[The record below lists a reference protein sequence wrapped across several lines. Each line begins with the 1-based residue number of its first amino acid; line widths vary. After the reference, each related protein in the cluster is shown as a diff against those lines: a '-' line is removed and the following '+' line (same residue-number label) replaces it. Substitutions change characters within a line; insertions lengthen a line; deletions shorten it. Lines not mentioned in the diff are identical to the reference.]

1 MVALVTVASQVLLFL
16 LIAGMAGSCDA
27 DLCMLQFKKVRGIV
41 AGLCCHYLVMPF
53 LGYLAFLVAPFSKV
67 TRITLLLVTA
77 SPSGGFSGLW
87 CSLCNADL
95 ALSVAVTTAST
106 LVSVPLMPAFLAVLS
121 RLGGMHLTLDWWSIA
136 ASVAVVVLAVPCGLY
151 LAAKLDRTGR
161 GAVNR
166 VGSFAGA
173 GLIVL
178 SLFANASSD
187 DHSARV
193 WNKSGQWWAAVSMP
207 VPVGLVITTWASRA
221 IFHLDKPECVTIGI
235 ESVFQNT
242 ALALAVA
249 LSAFP
254 ESQAGEASAVGLV
267 YGGAELAFIF
277 FFALGAWK
285 AGWTHCPTDAG
296 FIEALRGDYQPE
308 ATEEEATRARGLSN
322 ASRTRGWS
330 EAESIPN
337 LDATAA
343 LEAPLVFVETPAK
356 APPPPTSWWD
366 SLFGGSAAVA
376 TDDAGAARAEPDGGR
391 SG

>member
-1 MVALVTVASQVLLFL
+1 
-16 LIAGMAGSCDA
+16 
-27 DLCMLQFKKVRGIV
+27 
-41 AGLCCHYLVMPF
+41 
-53 LGYLAFLVAPFSKV
+53 
-67 TRITLLLVTA
+67 
-77 SPSGGFSGLW
+77 
-87 CSLCNADL
+87 
-95 ALSVAVTTAST
+95 
-106 LVSVPLMPAFLAVLS
+106 
-121 RLGGMHLTLDWWSIA
+121 MHLTLDWWSIA

-207 VPVGLVITTWASRA
+207 VPGGLVITTWASRT

-285 AGWTHCPTDAG
+285 AGWTHCQA
-296 FIEALRGDYQPE
+296 F
-308 ATEEEATRARGLSN
+308 RADIIFR
-322 ASRTRGWS
+322 APRRT
-330 EAESIPN
+330 
-337 LDATAA
+337 L
-343 LEAPLVFVETPAK
+343 
-356 APPPPTSWWD
+356 
-366 SLFGGSAAVA
+366 
-376 TDDAGAARAEPDGGR
+376 GR
-391 SG
+391 SGSRP